1 MFLLVYTT
9 FAKMYY
15 FSFSFYIFAHLYC
28 QRYSIWIHFVKLQ
41 SASFYGRCVCVY
53 VCVHM
58 WNMQIFKYIF
68 NSWFLDNTWYL
79 VLKSDGTPLFN
90 RKDLTPVRV
99 VSLMRARPGTG
110 PCMISFCYHNRTL
123 RSLFLFQIWQIKKLM
138 LREVKLC
145 TNKLY

>member
-1 MFLLVYTT
+1 
-9 FAKMYY
+9 MYY
-15 FSFSFYIFAHLYC
+15 FSFIFLLIYIAKDIQYEYILWNCSQHL
-28 QRYSIWIHFVKLQ
+28 FMED
-41 SASFYGRCVCVY
+41 VC

-90 RKDLTPVRV
+90 RKNLTPVRV

-123 RSLFLFQIWQIKKLM
+123 RSLFLFQIWQIKNWCSGRLNCVQTYFLVMKQ
-138 LREVKLC
+138 RFK
-145 TNKLY
+145 